1 MGCKHSSFPNLTLFN
16 LAIAEQR
23 VNTVIF
29 VINLAGKRHACRS
42 GNALTERAG
51 AHIDARGTLHIRVTL
66 QHSADVAEF
75 FQLIHR
81 EIAALCQCSVK
92 TRCAVAFGK
101 DKTVS
106 VRILRVLRVN
116 VQFFEIEIGENIR
129 SGKGTA
135 RMAGF
140 GVVNAFDDS
149 KSDFG
154 SRGLKLLLIA

>member
-1 MGCKHSSFPNLTLFN
+1 MC
-16 LAIAEQR
+16 
-23 VNTVIF
+23 
-29 VINLAGKRHACRS
+29 
-42 GNALTERAG
+42 
-51 AHIDARGTLHIRVTL
+51 IR
-66 QHSADVAEF
+66 D
-75 FQLIHR
+75 R
-81 EIAALCQCSVK
+81 CQCSVK

-140 GVVNAFDDS
+140 GVVNAFDC
-149 KSDFG
+149 
-154 SRGLKLLLIA
+154 LLYTST